1 VTLPRSG
8 WRAMQITETNNEG
21 LKRTLKVVVG
31 ADELG
36 QRFTERLGEIKD
48 RVQLKGFRKGKV
60 PVPHLKKMYGRSL
73 MAEVLEQAVKETTT
87 KALEERNERPAA
99 QPSITFPEDKEEIE
113 RVFAG
118 EADLAYSVSFEVL
131 PEIELTDLKKLKLE
145 RLVAEVEPEAIEK
158 AIGEL
163 AERGVTWT
171 PDEGRA
177 AASGDRVTIDFTGKI
192 DGEAFEGGSGEDT
205 QLVLG
210 QSKFIPGFEDGL
222 MGAKTGDTPTIKATF
237 PDDYPVATL
246 AGKEAT
252 FDVTVKEVAFPVP
265 PTIDDGFAKTF
276 GADSL
281 DKLKQLIAAQ
291 IKQEYNSAARLK
303 LKRELLD
310 QLEKAHSFELPAS
323 LVDHEFDS
331 IWSQLNENLK
341 QSGKSFADEGKT
353 EEDARAEYRR
363 IAERRV
369 RLGLIVGEI
378 GEKGGLKVG
387 QDELRQALME
397 QARRFPGQE
406 KMVYEYYEKTPGALS
421 ELRAPIFEDKV
432 VDYVLSRAKP
442 AEKKVTK
449 DELFKQV
456 EETTE
461 T

>member
-1 VTLPRSG
+1 
-8 WRAMQITETNNEG
+8 MQITETNNEG

-36 QRFTERLGEIKD
+36 QRFNQRLDEIKD

-73 MAEVLEQAVKETTT
+73 MAEVLEQAVKETST
-87 KALEERNERPAA
+87 KAIEERNERPAA
-99 QPSITFPEDKEEIE
+99 QPSIAFPEDKEEIE

-118 EADLAYSVSFEVL
+118 EADLAYSMSFEVL
-131 PEIELTDLKKLKLE
+131 PEIKLTDLKKLTLE
-145 RLVAEVEPEAIEK
+145 RLVAEVEPEAIDK

-163 AERGVTWT
+163 AERGTTWT
-171 PDEGRA
+171 PEEGRA
-177 AASGDRVTIDFTGKI
+177 AASGDRVTIDFIGKI
-192 DGEAFEGGSGEDT
+192 DGEPFEDGTGEDT

-222 MGAKTGDTPTIKATF
+222 MGAKAGETPTIKATF
-237 PDDYPVATL
+237 PGDYPVPAL
-246 AGKEAT
+246 ASKEAT
-252 FDVTVKEVAFPVP
+252 FDVTVKEVALPVP
-265 PTIDDGFAKTF
+265 PEIDDAFAKTF

-281 DKLKQLIAAQ
+281 DKLKELIAAQ
-291 IKQEYNSAARLK
+291 IKQGYDSAARMK

-310 QLEKAHSFELPAS
+310 QLEKAHSFELPGS
-323 LVDHEFDS
+323 LVEHEFEV
-331 IWSQLNENLK
+331 IWNRLNENLK
-341 QSGKSFADEGKT
+341 QSGKTFADEGKT

-378 GEKGGLKVG
+378 GEKGGLKVN

-432 VDYVLSRAKP
+432 VDYVLSQAKP